1 MNRLLPTPRRLL
13 VADHPKARRRVLAH
27 IDRRGDLGADPS
39 VTRFRCRCGWNGW
52 CRCSPAEARRGIPCP
67 KCNPKVEEVTS

>member
-27 IDRRGDLGADPS
+27 VEKRMTAPDGS
-39 VTRFRCRCGWNGW
+39 QYMRFLCVRCGWAGW
-52 CRCSPAEARRGIPCP
+52 DHRESTNISSRGIPCP
-67 KCNPKVEEVTS
+67 KCNPAEVTP